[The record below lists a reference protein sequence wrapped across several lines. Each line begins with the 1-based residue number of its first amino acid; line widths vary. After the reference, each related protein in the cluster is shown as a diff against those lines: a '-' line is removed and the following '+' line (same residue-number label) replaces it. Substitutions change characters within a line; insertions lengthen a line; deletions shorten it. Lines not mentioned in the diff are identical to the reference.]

1 MNKTRP
7 DWVGRELKG
16 EKWKREKLSASG
28 FPEAARMSASMPES
42 ALSIVIP
49 VRNDARNLTICLAA
63 LRGADVQQFEMIV
76 VDDASTEDVYS
87 IVNKTTARY
96 LRLPKRVGAGAARNA
111 GWRIAQGEMVLF
123 VDSDVVVP
131 PDASGR
137 VLERFARDHS
147 LVGVFGSYDD
157 SPSVPSFYSQ
167 FRNLL
172 HHYIHQNSNEDA
184 HTFWAG
190 FGAIRRSA
198 LESSCG
204 FNEQMDGMED
214 VELGM
219 RLAAGGAKLY
229 LDKSLQV
236 KHLKR
241 WTLANTVS
249 TDIFQR
255 AVPWTRMLLATKNIP
270 ADLNLTY
277 ASRLSATLVATLMAT
292 IGLLVA
298 VAFHSRHWHAGLLLF
313 AATFEVLCL
322 FALNRPFY
330 AFLLQK
336 RGFPFATKA
345 VVAHWLFYL
354 YSGTTFVVMWIAYH
368 SSRLGERR

>member
-1 MNKTRP
+1 
-7 DWVGRELKG
+7 
-16 EKWKREKLSASG
+16 
-28 FPEAARMSASMPES
+28 MSASMPES

-49 VRNDARNLTICLAA
+49 VRNDARNLAICLAA
-63 LRGADVQQFEMIV
+63 QRGANVQPVEMIV
-76 VDDASTEDVYS
+76 VDDASTEDVSS
-87 IVNKTTARY
+87 IVSKTTARY
-96 LRLPKRVGAGAARNA
+96 LRLPKQVGAGAARNA
-111 GWRIAQGEMVLF
+111 GWRIAQGQMVLF

-131 PDASGR
+131 SDASRR
-137 VLERFARDHS
+137 VLERFARDPN

-198 LESSCG
+198 LESSGG
-204 FNEQMDGMED
+204 FNEQMVGMED

-241 WTLANTVS
+241 WTLASTVS

-255 AVPWTRMLLATKNIP
+255 AVPWTRMLLAAKNIT

-277 ASRLSATLVATLMAT
+277 ASRLSAILVATLMAI

-298 VAFHSRHWHAGLLLF
+298 AAFHFRHWHAVPLLL
-313 AATFEVLCL
+313 AAIFVVSGL
-322 FALNRPFY
+322 FALNRHFY
-330 AFLLQK
+330 SFLLCK
-336 RGFPFATKA
+336 RGFAFTTKA
-345 VVAHWLFYL
+345 VAAHWLFYL
-354 YSGTTFVVMWIAYH
+354 YSGATFVVIWIAHH
-368 SSRLGERR
+368 SSRLWHKR